1 MCVFLY
7 MTAGPTVIEQMTA
20 GKRSNITGIIND
32 YSKRLMGFIRKRV
45 ASEAD
50 AQDILQDVFYQLA
63 ENTQPIEQLSG
74 WLFRVTKNK
83 ITDKQR
89 KMKPLAIEDVFGA
102 GEEEAA
108 FDWTELLFD
117 NADNP
122 ETAYLRNLFWEELQ
136 LALDELPPEQKD
148 VFVLTEIEG
157 IPFKVIAEET
167 GVTVNT
173 LLSRKRYAVLHLR
186 ERLLV
191 LKNELLN
198 D

>member
-1 MCVFLY
+1 
-7 MTAGPTVIEQMTA
+7 MTAGAADLQQMTA
-20 GKRSNITGIIND
+20 GKRSNITAIIND
-32 YSKRLMGFIRKRV
+32 YSRRLMGFIRRRV
-45 ASEAD
+45 ANEAD

-89 KMKPLAIEDVFGA
+89 KMKPLAIEDVFGSRD
-102 GEEEAA
+102 EDEA

-122 ETAYLRNLFWEELQ
+122 ETEYLRSLFWEELAQ
-136 LALDELPPEQKD
+136 ALNELPQEQKD
-148 VFVLTEIEG
+148 VFVLTEMEG

-167 GVTVNT
+167 GEPVNT

-186 ERLLV
+186 ERLLT
-191 LKNELLN
+191 LRNELIN

>member
-1 MCVFLY
+1 
-7 MTAGPTVIEQMTA
+7 MTVGAAEIQQMTA

-63 ENTQPIEQLSG
+63 DNTQPIEQLSG

-89 KMKPLAIEDVFGA
+89 KMKPLAIEEVFGA
-102 GEEEAA
+102 GDGEEG

-117 NADNP
+117 STDNP
-122 ETAYLRNLFWEELQ
+122 ETEYLRSLFWEELAE
-136 LALDELPPEQKD
+136 ALDELPPEQKD
-148 VFVLTEIEG
+148 VFVLTEMEG

-167 GVTVNT
+167 GESVNT

-186 ERLLV
+186 ERLLTV
-191 LKNELLN
+191 RNELLN

>member
-1 MCVFLY
+1 
-7 MTAGPTVIEQMTA
+7 MTAGAAEIQQMTA

-32 YSKRLMGFIRKRV
+32 YSRRLMGFIRKRV
-45 ASEAD
+45 ENEAD

-89 KMKPLAIEDVFGA
+89 KMKPLAIEEVFGA
-102 GEEEAA
+102 GDGEEA

-117 NADNP
+117 NTDNP
-122 ETAYLRNLFWEELQ
+122 ETEYLRSLFWEELAQ
-136 LALDELPPEQKD
+136 ALDELPPAQKD
-148 VFVLTEIEG
+148 VFVLTEMEG

-167 GVTVNT
+167 GESVNT

-186 ERLLV
+186 ERLLTV
-191 LKNELLN
+191 RNELLN